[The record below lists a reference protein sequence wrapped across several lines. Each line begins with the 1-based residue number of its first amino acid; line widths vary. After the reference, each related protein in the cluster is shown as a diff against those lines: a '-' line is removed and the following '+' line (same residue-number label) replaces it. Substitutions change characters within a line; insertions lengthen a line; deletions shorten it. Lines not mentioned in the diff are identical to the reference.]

1 MESGIDAGLLIIRV
15 VVAGVMMFHGT
26 QKLLGWWG
34 GEGLDGTAA
43 FFDRQGFRPP
53 KVMAAIAGCI
63 ETIGGALFGMG
74 LFVSIAAVLLIST
87 LVNVV
92 ILHARNGLDRKKNGF
107 EYELVLLAAVAGLA
121 LTGPGAYAL
130 DTLFRV
136 DVAEFA
142 THLVGLD
149 TSIAWGAIMILA
161 GAAGGIAVAS
171 TKRRKA

>member
-15 VVAGVMMFHGT
+15 VVGGVMIFHGT
-26 QKLLGWWG
+26 QKLLGWWD

-53 KVMAAIAGCI
+53 KVMAVIAGCI
-63 ETIGGALFGMG
+63 ETIGGALFGVG
-74 LFVSIAAVLLIST
+74 LIVSIAAVLLIST

-107 EYELVLLAAVAGLA
+107 EYELVLLATVAGIA

-130 DTLFRV
+130 DTLFKV
-136 DVAEFA
+136 DVTEFL
-142 THLVGLD
+142 THLVGVD
-149 TSIAWGAIMILA
+149 TSSAWGAIMILA
-161 GAAGGIAVAS
+161 GAAGGIVVAS
-171 TKRRKA
+171 TRRRKA

>member
-1 MESGIDAGLLIIRV
+1 MEPGVDAGLLILRV
-15 VVAGVMMFHGT
+15 VVGGIMMFHGT

-34 GEGLDGTAA
+34 GEGLNGTAA

-63 ETIGGALFGMG
+63 ETIGGALFGAG
-74 LFVSIAAVLLIST
+74 LLGSIAAVLLIST

-107 EYELVLLAAVAGLA
+107 EYELVLLAAVAGIA

-130 DTLFRV
+130 DPLFRV
-136 DVAEFA
+136 DVAEYF
-142 THLVGLD
+142 THLVGVD
-149 TSIAWGAIMILA
+149 TSIAWGAIMILT
-161 GAAGGIAVAS
+161 GAAGGIIVAA
-171 TKRRKA
+171 TRRRPA

>member
-15 VVAGVMMFHGT
+15 VVGGVMIFHGT
-26 QKLLGWWG
+26 QKLLGWWD

-53 KVMAAIAGCI
+53 KVMAVIAGCI
-63 ETIGGALFGMG
+63 ETIGGALFGVG
-74 LFVSIAAVLLIST
+74 LIVSIAAVLLIST

-107 EYELVLLAAVAGLA
+107 EYELVLLATVAGIA

-130 DTLFRV
+130 DALFKV
-136 DVAEFA
+136 DVTEFL
-142 THLVGLD
+142 THLVGVD
-149 TSIAWGAIMILA
+149 TSSAWGAIMILA
-161 GAAGGIAVAS
+161 GAAGGIVVAS
-171 TKRRKA
+171 TRRRKA

>member
-1 MESGIDAGLLIIRV
+1 MEPGIDAGLLIIRV
-15 VVAGVMMFHGT
+15 VVGGVMMFHGM

-34 GEGLDGTAA
+34 GDGLDGTAA

-53 KVMAAIAGCI
+53 KVMAVIAGCI
-63 ETIGGALFGMG
+63 ETIGGALFGVG
-74 LFVSIAAVLLIST
+74 LIVSIAAILLIST

-107 EYELVLLAAVAGLA
+107 EYELVLLAAVAGIA

-130 DTLFRV
+130 DALFRV

-142 THLVGLD
+142 THLVGAD

-161 GAAGGIAVAS
+161 GAAGGIVVAS
-171 TKRRKA
+171 TRRPKA